1 MHNSDR
7 LFLSKF
13 SLNADYD
20 SFFEEEDLQDF
31 EYDEEINQ
39 LLGATD
45 FDETDAYFRNKI
57 SLRGTQT
64 ESIDRV

>member
-45 FDETDAYFRNKI
+45 FDETDAYFRNKN
-57 SLRGTQT
+57 
-64 ESIDRV
+64 